1 MQWRPA
7 EAKLSSAQAIQSSP
21 TEATPRVGACQIAY
35 AGEFCSLSDR
45 PKKNVLLHGDPE
57 AMKQPAGLR
66 AQVQRAAGSAM
77 RIVDRGVERLPQ

>member
-1 MQWRPA
+1 MCSR
-7 EAKLSSAQAIQSSP
+7 QAIQKSP
-21 TEATPRVGACQIAY
+21 TEATLRVGACQIAY